1 MGQRSWPRKGNGT
14 ETISAEPGDRSADGV
29 FRRLNALTRANRVLR
44 NKVREL
50 REAVLRLRRGEHRF
64 RQIFDASP
72 AVKLL
77 IDPETEAIVD
87 ANPAAVRFYGYSRQ
101 QLTAM
106 RIRDINQL
114 STSEVQTAM
123 AATRKG
129 DRHFHEFRHC
139 LASGEIRDVEVFS
152 GPVEMD
158 GKVFLHSIVI
168 DVTDRKRTE
177 RQLGLMAAAVE
188 NTHEGIVVTDADGII
203 LQVNPAF
210 ERITGYPAAEVVG
223 RTPALLKS
231 GRHSGEFYRELWK
244 TLRATG
250 QWTGEIWNRKKSG
263 DAYPERIT
271 ISAIR
276 DRAGA
281 ITHFV
286 GVFQDITE
294 VKRSED
300 ALRSRAYHDPL
311 TGLPNRSLLYDRL
324 SKAIA
329 HARRNE
335 AKIAVLFLDLDRFK
349 NVNDCLGHHVG
360 DDLLQEVAE
369 RIKTCCREED
379 TVARLGGD
387 EFTVILE
394 NVDENGETAVE
405 VATRIISAL
414 STPFRL
420 LSYDVTTSTSIG
432 IAIYPSDGRDEGTL
446 MKNADMAM
454 YGAKEAGRGRYRLF
468 TPEMNEKAM
477 RRIYLENQ
485 LRKAIDRNELRL
497 LYQPKIDVKT
507 GRITGTEALVR
518 WQRDHDTLLTPDAFI
533 PLAEESGIIHQL
545 GEWILLTACRQTQM
559 WQRDGYPD
567 LTVAVNI
574 SGRQFWNDT
583 LADVVRAVLTDTGL
597 PAGSLILEVT
607 ENVVA
612 QDVDAAIEIMGI
624 LNAIGVRLHIDDFGT
639 GYSSLSYLKRFPLN
653 VLKIDKSFV
662 QFIPDQPDD
671 VCVARAILSLAKH
684 MILKVVAEGV
694 ETPEQME
701 FMRSHDCE
709 EVQGYLFSH
718 PLEPSEMTTLL
729 RESTPVCPTA
739 SDRSAGDEASP

>member
-1 MGQRSWPRKGNGT
+1 MIQSSCPRRGNGT
-14 ETISAEPGDRSADGV
+14 EAVGVKLEDPSADMVGG
-29 FRRLNALTRANRVLR
+29 RPTALGRVNRVLR
-44 NKVREL
+44 KKVREL
-50 REAVLRLRRGEHRF
+50 RETVIRLRRSER
-64 RQIFDASP
+64 RYREIFEAGRTI
-72 AVKLL
+72 KLL
-77 IDPETEAIVD
+77 IDAETGAIAD
-87 ANPAAVRFYGYSRQ
+87 ANAAAVRFYGYSRK
-101 QLTAM
+101 QLTGM
-106 RIRDINQL
+106 RISDFNL
-114 STSEVQTAM
+114 LPTSELQAAM
-123 AATRKG
+123 AATRDG
-129 DRHFHEFRHC
+129 ERRFHEFRHR

-158 GKVFLHSIVI
+158 GKTYLCSTII

-177 RQLGLMAAAVE
+177 KQLRLMAAAVE
-188 NTHEGIVVTDADGII
+188 NTHEGIIVTDADGII
-203 LQVNPAF
+203 RQVNPAF
-210 ERITGYPAAEVVG
+210 ERITGYTAAEAVG

-231 GRHSGEFYRELWK
+231 GRHSDGFYREMWQ
-244 TLRATG
+244 TLRTTG
-250 QWTGEIWNRKKSG
+250 QWTGEIWNRRKSG

-271 ISAIR
+271 ISAIH
-276 DRAGA
+276 DSAGT

-286 GVFQDITE
+286 GVFQDITD

-324 SKAIA
+324 NKSISR
-329 HARRNE
+329 ARRNDS
-335 AKIAVLFLDLDRFK
+335 KLAVLFLDLDRFK

-360 DDLLQEVAE
+360 DQLLQEVAE

-387 EFTVILE
+387 EFTVILAD
-394 NVDENGETAVE
+394 VDENGEIAAE
-405 VATRIISAL
+405 VATRIIDAL
-414 STPFRL
+414 SKPFRL
-420 LSYDVTTSTSIG
+420 LSYDVRTSPSIG
-432 IAIYPSDGRDEGTL
+432 IAVYPSDGEDEGTL

-454 YGAKEAGRGRYRLF
+454 YGAKDAGRGRYRLF
-468 TPEMNEKAM
+468 TPEMNQKAM

-497 LYQPKIDVKT
+497 LYQPKINVKT

-518 WQRDHDTLLTPDAFI
+518 WRRDPETLLTPDAFI
-533 PLAEESGIIHQL
+533 PLAEETGIIHQL
-545 GEWILLTACRQTQM
+545 GEWILLTACRQTRK
-559 WQRDGYPD
+559 WQQDGYPD

-583 LADVVRAVLTDTGL
+583 LADMVRAVLIDTGL
-597 PAGSLILEVT
+597 PADSLILEVT

-612 QDVDAAIEIMGI
+612 QDVDAAIEIMGT

-639 GYSSLSYLKRFPLN
+639 GYSSLTYLKRFPLK

-662 QFIPDQPDD
+662 QYIPDRPDD
-671 VCVARAILSLAKH
+671 ICVARAILSLAKH

-694 ETPEQME
+694 ETAEQME

-718 PLEPSEMTTLL
+718 PLEPSEMTSFL
-729 RESTPVCPTA
+729 RESTPVRAPA
-739 SDRSAGDEASP
+739 ADRLAGDGDSP